1 MREWDD
7 MADAGGQDTNT
18 VVSRPNAGRRDP
30 YEVLGLP
37 RDATDQQIKSTYRKL
52 ALK

>member
-1 MREWDD
+1 
-7 MADAGGQDTNT
+7 MADTGGQDSAT

-30 YEVLGLP
+30 YEVLGLS
-37 RDATDQQIKSTYRKL
+37 RDATEQQIKSTYRKL